1 MNPIYH
7 RAEFL
12 LSGVRLEQLPPQL
25 THEVAFAGRS
35 NAGKSSA
42 INAITQQRALA
53 RISKTPGRTQ
63 QINVFSLSAERA
75 LIDLP
80 GYGYAKVS
88 AGMRAEWGQLLPRYF
103 SQRQALKGVI
113 VIMDVRHPLTPHDR
127 AMLELT
133 EAHQLPTHVLL
144 SKADKLKRGPAL
156 NTLQN
161 VRRDLAKLHPT
172 ATVQLFSAVSRQGVE
187 EVHAQLDRWLFPEVA
202 EAPPS
207 ESDGEAPSA

>member
-12 LSGVRLEQLPPQL
+12 LSGVRLDQLPAQL

-63 QINVFSLSAERA
+63 QINVFTISEDRA
-75 LIDLP
+75 LVDLP

-103 SQRQALKGVI
+103 SQRQALQGVI
-113 VIMDVRHPLTPHDR
+113 VIMDVRHPLTPHDC

-133 EAHQLPTHVLL
+133 QAHHLPTHVLL
-144 SKADKLKRGPAL
+144 SKADKLKRGPAM
-156 NTLQN
+156 NTLQK
-161 VRRDLAKLHPT
+161 VRRELVALHPT
-172 ATVQLFSAVSRQGVE
+172 ATVQLFSAVTRQGVD
-187 EVHAQLDRWLFPEVA
+187 EVHAQLDRWLFPAADA
-202 EAPPS
+202 EQADAAEPATP
-207 ESDGEAPSA
+207 ES

>member
-12 LSGVRLEQLPPQL
+12 ISAVRLEQLPAQL

-63 QINVFSLSAERA
+63 QINVFTISDNRA
-75 LIDLP
+75 LVDLP

-88 AGMRAEWGQLLPRYF
+88 AGMRSEWGQLLPHYF
-103 SQRQALKGVI
+103 SQRQALRGVV

-127 AMLELT
+127 AMLEMT
-133 EAHQLPTHVLL
+133 EAYQLPTHVLL
-144 SKADKLKRGPAL
+144 SKADKLKRGPAM
-156 NTLQN
+156 NTLQK
-161 VRRDLAKLHPT
+161 VRRELPNLHSMV
-172 ATVQLFSAVSRQGVE
+172 TVQLFSAINRQGVD
-187 EVHAQLDRWLFPEVA
+187 EVHAQLDRWLFPADETEPMA
-202 EAPPS
+202 EGDQPLTP
-207 ESDGEAPSA
+207 